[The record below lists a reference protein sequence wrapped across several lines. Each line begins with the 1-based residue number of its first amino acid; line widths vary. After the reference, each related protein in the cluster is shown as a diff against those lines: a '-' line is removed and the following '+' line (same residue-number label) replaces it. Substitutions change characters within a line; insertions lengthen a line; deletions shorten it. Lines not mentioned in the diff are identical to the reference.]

1 MMKQDKDE
9 EERGMWGNQR
19 EFFLSCLGYAVG
31 FGNVWR
37 FPYLAYKNG
46 GAAFLIPYVIMLL
59 CTGLPLFFMELV
71 LGQYTSLGPNIIFP
85 KMAPIFAGLGW
96 GMIMVSAL
104 VSIYYN
110 VILAWAFFYTFASFT
125 SELPWTDCD
134 NDFNTPECYLLQE
147 DKVCKNMSMFY
158 YNQTCL
164 EPDAYCGLVNL
175 VSLNASHCYD
185 PNENDSLVVADGAVH
200 RITPSE
206 DYYRNRVLGV
216 TGKTW
221 EDMGGMQW
229 ELVGCL
235 ALAWLIVFAC
245 MVKGVKTS
253 GKVVYFTALFPYVVL
268 IILFGKGITLEGA
281 SLGIDYYFLKPDWS
295 RLADTEVWSD
305 AAIQIFYSL
314 GSSYG
319 GLITLA
325 SYNKFKNNCMRDA
338 IVIAFANCSTSV
350 FAGFVIFSILGF
362 LAHELGVGV
371 EEVASS
377 GSGLAFVV
385 YPAAVTLM
393 PLAPLWSLLFFA
405 MLITLGLDSQ
415 FTMVEA
421 VTTAILD
428 QFLSLR
434 SRKPLVVGVTCL
446 LLFIMGLTMC
456 LEGGV
461 YMFELFFFFSSGL
474 SVIILAITEIV
485 GVHYVYGF
493 KKFFRHITE
502 DMGIVVPRPLHAYW
516 LLTWCAVTP
525 LALLGIL
532 VFSVIYS
539 VPAYW
544 GEYVFPLG
552 IQVLGWLLLF
562 SSVILVPLGMI
573 YAVMTNS
580 GSGKD
585 LFVPTPDFCPA
596 HVREER
602 RSGQVNKAC
611 VIKDAPVVTVH
622 L

>member
-1 MMKQDKDE
+1 MEKNRQMDKITIPSFSEEKKIMMKQDKDE
-9 EERGMWGNQR
+9 EERGMWMNQR

-134 NDFNTPECYLLQE
+134 NDFNTPECYLVQE
-147 DKVCKNMSMFY
+147 DKVCKNMSMFC

-164 EPDAYCGLVNL
+164 EPDAYCGSVNL

-206 DYYRNRVLGV
+206 DYYRQDVGRY
-216 TGKTW
+216 
-221 EDMGGMQW
+221 GGMQW

-325 SYNKFKNNCMRDA
+325 SYNKFKNNCMR
-338 IVIAFANCSTSV
+338 
-350 FAGFVIFSILGF
+350 
-362 LAHELGVGV
+362 
-371 EEVASS
+371 
-377 GSGLAFVV
+377 
-385 YPAAVTLM
+385 
-393 PLAPLWSLLFFA
+393 
-405 MLITLGLDSQ
+405 
-415 FTMVEA
+415 FTH
-421 VTTAILD
+421 
-428 QFLSLR
+428 
-434 SRKPLVVGVTCL
+434 TCL
-446 LLFIMGLTMC
+446 HLLT
-456 LEGGV
+456 
-461 YMFELFFFFSSGL
+461 L
-474 SVIILAITEIV
+474 SVWLVSE
-485 GVHYVYGF
+485 
-493 KKFFRHITE
+493 
-502 DMGIVVPRPLHAYW
+502 
-516 LLTWCAVTP
+516 LLTLDPRLETDYTAKRTD
-525 LALLGIL
+525 I
-532 VFSVIYS
+532 
-539 VPAYW
+539 
-544 GEYVFPLG
+544 E
-552 IQVLGWLLLF
+552 
-562 SSVILVPLGMI
+562 
-573 YAVMTNS
+573 
-580 GSGKD
+580 
-585 LFVPTPDFCPA
+585 
-596 HVREER
+596 
-602 RSGQVNKAC
+602 
-611 VIKDAPVVTVH
+611 
-622 L
+622 